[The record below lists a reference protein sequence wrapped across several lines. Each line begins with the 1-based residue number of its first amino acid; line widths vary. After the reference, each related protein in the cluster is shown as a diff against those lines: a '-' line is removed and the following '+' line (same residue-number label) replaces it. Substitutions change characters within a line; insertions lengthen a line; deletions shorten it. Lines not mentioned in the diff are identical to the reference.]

1 MTIDVRPRD
10 LRRAAAAMEAA
21 NEQVENANPSDRMA
35 EISSGLPGG
44 ASASQVAPLI
54 SALDARFGDWCDGAT
69 QQSDGYRGAA
79 RDYETTDHD
88 AGSEGRRQQTTVSV
102 VGDHWT
108 GGPTPGNGI
117 NRGPAIF
124 RPGDTVGENL
134 ARIAG
139 RMDGDH

>member
-10 LRRAAAAMEAA
+10 LRMAAAAMEAA

-44 ASASQVAPLI
+44 ASASQVAPFV
-54 SALDARFGDWCDGAT
+54 SAFDARFEDWCDGAT

-79 RDYETTDHD
+79 CDYETTDHD
-88 AGSEGRRQQTTVSV
+88 AGSEGRRQQTAAGV
-102 VGDHWT
+102 VGDHWPSRPAA
-108 GGPTPGNGI
+108 GSGF

-124 RPGDTVGENL
+124 RPGDTVEESL